1 MYPLKFR
8 LVNEKTKHERSYSEE
23 QVEPEIDNL
32 KSTYTESAH
41 RTYDDQTPSRRP
53 ISEGSI

>member
-1 MYPLKFR
+1 MK
-8 LVNEKTKHERSYSEE
+8 KTKHERSYSEE

-41 RTYDDQTPSRRP
+41 RTCDDQTPSRRP